1 LYSKKRRFRGFTAK
15 ATLFESFLPT
25 RLANAGA
32 RKAAVVFD
40 ANLAAAEQI
49 GYRRDGFLGVLGAGT
64 DREDQITE

>member
-1 LYSKKRRFRGFTAK
+1 MDRK
-15 ATLFESFLPT
+15 ATLFGKLFSRS

-49 GYRRDGFLGVLGAGT
+49 GHRGDGFLGVFGAGT
-64 DREDQITE
+64 DREDQVTE